1 MSIASAPGVASYE
14 EITTLV
20 TALGGKPLNVLT
32 IKPTMTVQH
41 LASLGVRRIS
51 VGGALARMA
60 WAGFM
65 QAAQEIAGQGTF
77 TRFANGAKGGELNKL
92 FAEKACK

>member
-1 MSIASAPGVASYE
+1 
-14 EITTLV
+14 
-20 TALGGKPLNVLT
+20 VLT
-32 IKPTMTVQH
+32 VQPTMTVQH

-65 QAAQEIAGQGTF
+65 QSAQEIAGRGTF
-77 TRFANGAKGGELNKL
+77 TSFANGAKGGELNKL
-92 FAEKACK
+92 FGS